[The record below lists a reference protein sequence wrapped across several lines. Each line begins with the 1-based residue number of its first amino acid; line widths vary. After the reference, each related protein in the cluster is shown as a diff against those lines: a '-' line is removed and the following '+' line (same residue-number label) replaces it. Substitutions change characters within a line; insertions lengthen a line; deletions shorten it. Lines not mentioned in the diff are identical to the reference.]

1 MNAFDAITQ
10 RLSANKFDTTK
21 TLHTEQIR
29 QLVDYAMQA
38 PSAYNIQHARFI
50 AVTDPAAKTALK
62 AIAYNQQKVEDAA
75 VTFIVLA
82 DTRGHEQM
90 RHIGELTERAGVWDS
105 ATTESMVKAVDASYG
120 GDAARAR
127 EEAIRSASLASM
139 NLMTA
144 AHAMGLVS
152 GPMIGFKPDELI
164 KQFGI
169 HERFVP
175 AMLITVGY
183 EAPGNWPKKPRLPA
197 DAVLV
202 ADGRPG
208 VQHGFS
214 GGIAPTSGAR
224 GQASPTLTNCH
235 NTPTAPVP

>member
-10 RLSANKFDTTK
+10 RISANKFDTSK
-21 TLHTEQIR
+21 TLHSEQIR

-38 PSAYNIQHARFI
+38 PSAYNIQHTRFI
-50 AVTDPAAKTALK
+50 AVTDPAAKAALK

-90 RHIGELTERAGVWDS
+90 RHIGELAERAGLWDG
-105 ATTESMVKAVDASYG
+105 AGTDGMVKAVDSTYG
-120 GDAARAR
+120 DNPARAR

-164 KQFGI
+164 EQFKI
-169 HERFVP
+169 NSRYVP
-175 AMLITVGY
+175 AMLITVGF

-197 DAVLV
+197 NEVLV
-202 ADGRPG
+202 ADGQPG
-208 VQHGFS
+208 QQHAFS
-214 GGIAPTSGAR
+214 G
-224 GQASPTLTNCH
+224 
-235 NTPTAPVP
+235 